1 MPDVYYITDVMS
13 HGWKLTTYSL
23 STSIGDLAAQRM
35 LIVPEEYTSGLKFF
49 RKNGRMDE
57 LMEFLATFVR
67 LVHANRYYKGL
78 LIANCG
84 SSYLDIITASDV
96 AYVLSLMMNSIE
108 VWLKRKTAD
117 GKLVKP
123 LYTSGKGVKREYGVT
138 TWSKSGMKYYRD
150 MKNKWKPAFKRGHKD
165 FRTL

>member
-49 RKNGRMDE
+49 RENGRMDE

-67 LVHANRYYKGL
+67 
-78 LIANCG
+78 
-84 SSYLDIITASDV
+84 
-96 AYVLSLMMNSIE
+96 
-108 VWLKRKTAD
+108 
-117 GKLVKP
+117 
-123 LYTSGKGVKREYGVT
+123 
-138 TWSKSGMKYYRD
+138 
-150 MKNKWKPAFKRGHKD
+150 
-165 FRTL
+165 